1 MMAYP
6 LSVEYIVSFFFIIL
20 GAVNCF
26 FGWYFFKINLM
37 IYSFLG
43 GAVIGLFTIK
53 FLPFT
58 NVLVYLI
65 VTVIAGLMLVY
76 LVFKI
81 LKLVLFING
90 IALGV
95 LLYAIIMPE
104 GNLSANIIGT
114 VFSGLLGGILFL
126 VSHKSIMIIL
136 TALVGAFLVVCGSV
150 SFLGYPYLITLFSS
164 SSMQEAIQSLHTFWA
179 IFPLAIT
186 TILLA
191 MIGVFC
197 QCSLDLKKAK
207 K

>member
-1 MMAYP
+1 M
-6 LSVEYIVSFFFIIL
+6 
-20 GAVNCF
+20 
-26 FGWYFFKINLM
+26 
-37 IYSFLG
+37 
-43 GAVIGLFTIK
+43 IGLFTIN

-58 NVLVYLI
+58 NVWVYLI
-65 VTVIAGLMLVY
+65 ITVIAGLMLVY

-81 LKLVLFING
+81 FKLALFING

-136 TALVGAFLVVCGSV
+136 TALVGSFLVICGSV

-164 SSMQEAIQSLHTFWA
+164 SSAQEAIQSLYTFWA

-186 TILLA
+186 TTLLA
-191 MIGVFC
+191 MTGVFC
-197 QCSLDLKKAK
+197 QCSLDLRETKKS
-207 K
+207 